1 MLLLYL
7 QLSDDTKRLE
17 AELAEMTNKLN
28 QQSSMFDE
36 QKTKLETT
44 QHELDLVKNARDE
57 IELEK
62 EEKSIKVLILAF
74 RALSLQHNY
83 DHRILNENI
92 HRPFI
97 GWGDVIDLPPLP
109 PSPPPT
115 PLLTPSRLSL

>member
-1 MLLLYL
+1 MPLFHL

-17 AELAEMTNKLN
+17 AELVEMTNALN
-28 QQSSMFDE
+28 QQTSLFDE
-36 QKTKLETT
+36 QKTKLEST

-74 RALSLQHNY
+74 RALSLKHNY
-83 DHRILNENI
+83 QNLTDI

-115 PLLTPSRLSL
+115 PPPLLTPSRLNI